1 MLQLVQQYVMLTQD
15 GIITDVCQRQH
26 QGPEDTESLNTVSG
40 TTCNLHQWVHFSS
53 GLSLQL
59 RCWQLWAQPLPSALP
74 DLLTRLIRLTLEPT
88 HPLELVSDEQATSKA
103 SALSPPSC
111 SSPVGEITGLTDS
124 RNHLTTNDKKVMNLM
139 IH

>member
-15 GIITDVCQRQH
+15 GIITDVCQRQR

-88 HPLELVSDEQATSKA
+88 HPLELVSDEQATARPQHSVHPPAAPLWRRSRA
-103 SALSPPSC
+103 SLLATTTSP
-111 SSPVGEITGLTDS
+111 
-124 RNHLTTNDKKVMNLM
+124 RM
-139 IH
+139 IRR